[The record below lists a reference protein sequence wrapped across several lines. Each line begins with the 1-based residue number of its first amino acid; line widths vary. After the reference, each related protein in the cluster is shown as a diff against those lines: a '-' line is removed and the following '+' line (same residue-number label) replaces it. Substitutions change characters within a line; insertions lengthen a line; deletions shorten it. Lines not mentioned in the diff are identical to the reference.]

1 MTLLSFVF
9 LFLFFYSVRFS
20 CFFLDSSSEKKNVEI
35 NVNLRENIDP
45 TERKKNRNENQRNEY
60 PTIFGENNNKL
71 NNNRNHHINNRHDI
85 SMDTYYSGSSAVEKK
100 NHYSNDQMQMQQQ
113 QQQQQLRSSKTF
125 DEYSTRN
132 IDRKRDRE
140 INQESSPGSL
150 MNNWGGNRD
159 RNGSDIYT
167 TDRSTD
173 REGGDKRYEYPGQG
187 R

>member
-1 MTLLSFVF
+1 MYFYFYFFILSDF
-9 LFLFFYSVRFS
+9 LD
-20 CFFLDSSSEKKNVEI
+20 FFLDSSSEKKILEI
-35 NVNLRENIDP
+35 KVNLRENNDP

-60 PTIFGENNNKL
+60 PITFSENNNKL
-71 NNNRNHHINNRHDI
+71 NNKRNHHINNRHDVPI
-85 SMDTYYSGSSAVEKK
+85 DSYYSGSSAVEKK
-100 NHYSNDQMQMQQQ
+100 SHYGNDEMQLQQQQ

-125 DEYSTRN
+125 DEHSTRN

-150 MNNWGGNRD
+150 INNWGGNRD

>member
-1 MTLLSFVF
+1 MYFYFYFFILSDF
-9 LFLFFYSVRFS
+9 LD
-20 CFFLDSSSEKKNVEI
+20 FFLDSSSEKKILEI
-35 NVNLRENIDP
+35 KVNLRENNDP

-60 PTIFGENNNKL
+60 PITFSENNNKL
-71 NNNRNHHINNRHDI
+71 NNKRNHHINNRHDVPI
-85 SMDTYYSGSSAVEKK
+85 DSYYSGSSAVEKK
-100 NHYSNDQMQMQQQ
+100 SHYGNDEMQLQQ

-125 DEYSTRN
+125 DEHSARN

-150 MNNWGGNRD
+150 INNWGGNRD